1 MENREISPFQAILT
15 CFFSMNRKVSMFK
28 CGLTRICPKSV
39 TYPKIM
45 GCFLWSA
52 VTENRAFITNRT
64 SDNDLK
70 RFSYNDKSH
79 SKSGR
84 VRNLI
89 TVEES
94 SQP

>member
-15 CFFSMNRKVSMFK
+15 WFFSMNRKVSMFK

-64 SDNDLK
+64 SDNDL
-70 RFSYNDKSH
+70 SVSLTTM
-79 SKSGR
+79 GR
-84 VRNLI
+84 IQRAAEYAI
-89 TVEES
+89 
-94 SQP
+94 

>member
-15 CFFSMNRKVSMFK
+15 WFFSMNRKVSMFK

-64 SDNDLK
+64 SDNDLSVSLTTIS
-70 RFSYNDKSH
+70 RIQRAAEYA
-79 SKSGR
+79 
-84 VRNLI
+84 I
-89 TVEES
+89 
-94 SQP
+94 